1 MKINS
6 KEVRKSETLKVKNI
20 NNGRLGLQIK
30 TLFGPFILLLITKF
44 DFLLQIFAQIG
55 EICRF
60 YIWQRDQFKTVPIY
74 LSKKKFYSAIT
85 QELIDDPKPTD
96 FYEFGVAHGYATNY
110 FINNHKFETQI
121 LHEYNAYD
129 TFEGLNKP
137 FREFPEGSFTNKGLV
152 PAIFNKKLNWYIGL
166 VEKNFTGFTHVNC
179 RKVIFFDLDLHEPT
193 LFVMEKILKSL
204 LPGDFIY
211 FDEGFDLN
219 EFSIIEDY
227 VMKKFKVR
235 LVGTNFQ
242 AVCFQIIK

>member
-1 MKINS
+1 MRINS
-6 KEVRKSETLKVKNI
+6 KKVRASESLKVKNI

-30 TLFGPFILLLITKF
+30 TFFGPIILLAITKF

-60 YIWQRDQFKTVPIY
+60 YIWQKNKFKDVPVY
-74 LSKKKFYSAIT
+74 LSKKRFYNAII
-85 QELIDDPKPTD
+85 QELNDDPQSTD
-96 FYEFGVAHGYATNY
+96 FYEFGVAHGFATNY
-110 FINNHKFETQI
+110 FMSNPEFETQL

-137 FREFPEGSFTNKGLV
+137 FREFPEGSFTNNGLV
-152 PAIFNKKLNWYIGL
+152 PAIFNEKLTWNIGL
-166 VEKNFTGFTHVNC
+166 VEDTFKGFTHSTC

-193 LFVMEKILKSL
+193 LFVMKKILNSL

-219 EFSIIEDY
+219 EFKIIEDF
-227 VMKKFKVR
+227 VMKHFEVR
-235 LVGTNFQ
+235 LIGTNFQ
-242 AVCFQIIK
+242 AICFQIIE